1 MDRKSLSALL
11 LLTALAGCASTPRGE
26 IHNRPLSANPS
37 AFVSADMALA
47 RLAQEKGQQ
56 AAFREMAHAEAQ
68 FLTPQ
73 LRALRDVGREQAAP
87 SVTMRW
93 QPHQVILSCDGNVGV
108 TQGAWQQGDQQGQYV
123 TLWQRDERG
132 RFRWRYDGRVTT
144 ATAVEAPEYI
154 ATRQATC
161 QPRAVADASVSADGR
176 SQDQSLSWKA
186 ERQMDGSASLAIR
199 LWNGTEMVPV
209 DRTAPE

>member
-1 MDRKSLSALL
+1 MDLKSLSALL
-11 LLTALAGCASTPRGE
+11 LFTALAGCASTPRGE
-26 IHNRPLSANPS
+26 THNRPLSANPS

-47 RLAQEKGQQ
+47 RLAHEKGQQ

-68 FLTPQ
+68 FLAPQ
-73 LRALRDVGREQAAP
+73 LRAVRAAGREQVAP
-87 SVTMRW
+87 LETMRW
-93 QPHQVILSCDGNVGV
+93 QPYQVIISCDGNVGV
-108 TQGAWQQGDQQGQYV
+108 TQGAWRQGEQQGRYV

-144 ATAVEAPEYI
+144 TEATEAPEYI

-161 QPRAVADASVSADGR
+161 QPRATADASVSADGR

-186 ERQMDGSASLAIR
+186 ERQMDGSALLTIR

-209 DRTAPE
+209 DRTEPE